1 MKCIAKSPSHDT
13 LSVMP
18 VYLIAQLTI
27 HDRAGY
33 SEYEVGFMD
42 ILSKYEGK
50 LLSVDES
57 PEVIEGTWDHTR
69 TVLLEFASVFA
80 AKRWY
85 DSAEYQKLG
94 QHRLAASSANF
105 VLIKGQQ

>member
-1 MKCIAKSPSHDT
+1 MKCIAKSPDHDNS
-13 LSVMP
+13 SVMP

-27 HDRAGY
+27 YNRTVY

-69 TVLLEFASVFA
+69 TVLLEFASVST

-85 DSAEYQKLG
+85 DSVEYQKLA
-94 QHRLAASSANF
+94 QHRLAGSSANL
-105 VLIKGQQ
+105 VLIKGQ